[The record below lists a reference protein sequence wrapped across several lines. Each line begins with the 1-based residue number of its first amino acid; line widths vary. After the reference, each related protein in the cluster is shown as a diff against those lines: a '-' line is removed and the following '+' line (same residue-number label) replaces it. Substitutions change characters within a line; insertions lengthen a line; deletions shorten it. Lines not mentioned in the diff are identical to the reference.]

1 MSVILELRALT
12 RSGSDRVRTA
22 LWGSCGE
29 GRVKNEILRGELHIG
44 TQYSS
49 ALQSFVLATPPS
61 NHIVFHRP
69 WRRRFKLLG
78 PADYLGACTCH
89 CSLVLSL
96 TVCQPLQVWTSAD
109 RPHILRGDISDPITM
124 PVRRQSSH
132 VIRHPVRCHSAET
145 MYRLSAERPHRGFFP
160 SSMCFL
166 CSPHPYFRCVGPLFK
181 CPIFPLPLRDGFIQ
195 RKGTSLCEFKELLSF
210 RCAVFRRAAGLRVDE
225 FHIDFLRL
233 HLCNEADLHS
243 SATFATRGN
252 RH

>member
-1 MSVILELRALT
+1 MQ
-12 RSGSDRVRTA
+12 
-22 LWGSCGE
+22 
-29 GRVKNEILRGELHIG
+29 VKNEILRGELHIG

-49 ALQSFVLATPPS
+49 VLQSFVLATPPS

-78 PADYLGACTCH
+78 PADYL
-89 CSLVLSL
+89 
-96 TVCQPLQVWTSAD
+96 
-109 RPHILRGDISDPITM
+109 GDISDPITM

-210 RCAVFRRAAGLRVDE
+210 RCAVFVSGEVDE